1 MKKKAC
7 PECGGNMTQ
16 KNPIIA
22 VRVADKRVK
31 DGSMSL
37 PTCDECGYYEL
48 SQAELEKMERR
59 AAITVLNGV
68 DGPSGGVLKFARKAL
83 GLRQA
88 DLARALGTA
97 SETVSRWEANERID
111 RTVSLAVAH
120 LLATSQAC
128 IRHRQHD
135 GRSAPRRR
143 RGLSGRLGHLS
154 RDEVVVRWSPNTLG
168 HEQRC

>member
-1 MKKKAC
+1 MKKKGC

-16 KNPIIA
+16 KNPSIT

-37 PTCDECGYYEL
+37 PTCDKCGYYEL

-120 LLATSQAC
+120 LLGMKEQEPEQLDLLVQSDGDEPSVHPPPAARRQKRTAT
-128 IRHRQHD
+128 
-135 GRSAPRRR
+135 G
-143 RGLSGRLGHLS
+143 
-154 RDEVVVRWSPNTLG
+154 
-168 HEQRC
+168 